1 MKFSVETKFNLFIAQ
16 TSASPGSEDLLDF
29 QKKELLLLGNKIS
42 G

>member
-16 TSASPGSEDLLDF
+16 TSPGSEDLLDF